1 MRFDIVYYFDN
12 ILYLCKQL
20 INQPIRRF
28 DMNNKNLT
36 YTLTL
41 ALKKAGLSSTT
52 AKAVADRVSQQKG
65 GKKK

>member
-1 MRFDIVYYFDN
+1 
-12 ILYLCKQL
+12 
-20 INQPIRRF
+20 
-28 DMNNKNLT
+28 MNNKNLT